1 MKTLFFLLLFSAYCV
16 KANSQDIRNVS
27 WGMTPAMVQQ
37 TESNVFFEKLVRDK
51 NNTMI
56 IYKDF
61 ILGDSVYVWY
71 QFLYD
76 SLASVTYQLY
86 NSSIFEEPYS
96 DMLKYVESLTKKYG
110 DPIDIKWDCRDPKSK
125 QYVEI
130 AEDKNSEFKYNFYTG
145 DITSIT
151 YRWMTQKSSVVLL
164 ISSTTLKVE
173 GRDFKTPQ
181 ISVLYRTLNFERTF
195 KKAQSESI
203 NEKL

>member
-1 MKTLFFLLLFSAYCV
+1 MKTFFLLLFSTYCLV
-16 KANSQDIRNVS
+16 VNSQDIRNVT

-37 TESNVFFEKLVRDK
+37 TESNKFFEKLVRDK
-51 NNTMI
+51 NNSMI

-76 SLASVTYQLY
+76 SLASVSYQLY

-96 DMLKYVESLTKKYG
+96 DMLKYVMSLTNKYG
-110 DPIDIKWDCRDPKSK
+110 EPIDIKWDCRDPKSK
-125 QYVEI
+125 QYVET
-130 AEDKNSEFKYNFYTG
+130 AEDKNSELKYNFYTG

-151 YRWMTQKSSVVLL
+151 YRWITPKSSIVLL

-181 ISVLYRTLNFERTF
+181 ISVLYRTLNFERIIR
-195 KKAQSESI
+195 KAQSENI